1 MTENPLIPAR
11 LQWHGDEP
19 FSAEFGDVY
28 FSRHDGLAESRA
40 VFLAGND
47 LPQRWCH
54 AQRFTVAETG
64 FGTGLNFLA
73 TVEAWLRTAPAH
85 GVLDYISVEKHP
97 LAQADLR
104 RALAPWQEL
113 APWRDELLA
122 AYPPLTPGFHLRHL
136 YAGRVR
142 LLLLWGEAAAMLAE
156 LEAQVDAWFLDGFA
170 PARNPDMWSP
180 ALFRQLARLSRE
192 GSTLASFT
200 VAGRVRRGLGEVGF
214 EIRKVPGFGGKR
226 ENLTGRYRGGEAR
239 REGFPWFARPRPVA
253 EQDRR
258 AIVIGGGIAGL
269 TSAWAL
275 WRRGWQVS
283 LVEREPEVGRGASGN
298 LTGLLMPRL
307 GRELNPQIQFYLAA
321 FSFACSVL
329 EGWKQQA
336 PQLPW
341 QQSGV
346 LELVDAQRCQAI
358 VQLGL
363 DARLVQPLALDEAC
377 RLAGVKLQAEAVL
390 YYSLA
395 GYLQPAAL
403 CRALREQMTEVD
415 FLCQREALEVL
426 RAEHHWRVKD
436 AAGEL
441 ARAPVVIVANGFE
454 ARRLGLDAALP
465 LTRNRGQLCYLEAAR
480 APVRPRLPVCRGVY
494 LTPASQGQ
502 LCIGASYEHGVESLE
517 LESAVQ
523 QELLTRLAAA
533 LPDFADLGPVPL
545 AGRAAFRAGTPD
557 RLPLAGPLPQESM
570 YRQQFAGLA
579 QGKTA
584 RYFQP
589 ASYQPGL
596 MLSLGHASRGMV
608 SSWLVAELNA
618 ALLEG
623 TPLPVPR
630 KVFHALHPAR
640 FWVRDLRLGS

>member
-1 MTENPLIPAR
+1 MTENVLIPAR
-11 LQWHGDEP
+11 LQWRDDEP

-28 FSRHDGLAESRA
+28 FSRHQGLAESRA
-40 VFLAGND
+40 VFLAGNE
-47 LPQRWCH
+47 LQQRWRH
-54 AQRFTVAETG
+54 AHHFTVAETG

-73 TVEAWLRTAPAH
+73 AVEAWLGTAPAR

-97 LAQADLR
+97 LRRVDLQ
-104 RALAPWQEL
+104 RALEPWREL

-180 ALFRQLARLSRE
+180 ALFQQLARLSRE

-200 VAGRVRRGLGEVGF
+200 VAGRVRRGLDAAGF

-226 ENLTGRYRGGEAR
+226 ENLTGRYRGEEAR
-239 REGFPWFARPRPVA
+239 REEFPWFARPQPVA
-253 EQDRR
+253 GQDRC

-275 WRRGWQVS
+275 WRRGWQVR
-283 LVEREPEVGRGASGN
+283 LIEREPEVGRGASGN

-307 GRELNPQIQFYLAA
+307 GREFNPQIQFYLAA
-321 FSFACSVL
+321 FSFAQSVL
-329 EGWKQQA
+329 ESWKKQT

-341 QQSGV
+341 WQSGV
-346 LELVDAQRCQAI
+346 LELVDLQRQQAI
-358 VQLGL
+358 AQQGL
-363 DARLVQPLALDEAC
+363 DVRLVQPLAMDEAC

-390 YYSLA
+390 YYPLA
-395 GYLQPAAL
+395 GYLQPAVL
-403 CRALREQMTEVD
+403 CQALRERMAEVD
-415 FLCQREALEVL
+415 FLCQREALAVV
-426 RAEHHWRVKD
+426 RDKSHWRVMD
-436 AAGEL
+436 GGGEL
-441 ARAPVVIVANGFE
+441 ACAPVVIVANGFE
-454 ARRLGLDAALP
+454 ARYLALGGDLP
-465 LTRNRGQLCYLEAAR
+465 LTRNRGQLCYLDEAL
-480 APVRPRLPVCRGVY
+480 APVCPRVPVCRGVY
-494 LTPASQGQ
+494 LTPPSQGR

-517 LESAVQ
+517 LDCAVQ
-523 QELLTRLAAA
+523 QDLLARLAEA
-533 LPDFADLGPVPL
+533 LPDFAELASLPSL

-557 RLPLAGPLPQESM
+557 RLPLAGPLPQEKA
-570 YRQQFAGLA
+570 YRQQFAALA

-589 ASYQPGL
+589 ARYQPGL

-630 KVFHALHPAR
+630 RVFHALHSAR
-640 FWVRDLRLGS
+640 FWVRDLRAG